1 MKRNI
6 ADIRFWPVM
15 NTYIWFIVNYR
26 LLKALA
32 TLYYTFTKCLSLCMC
47 VCLCVS
53 EHGCVLVLQ
62 IYRERDS
69 QRFVSK
75 RERQID
81 RERGRERYFAGQGFS
96 HN

>member
-1 MKRNI
+1 
-6 ADIRFWPVM
+6 
-15 NTYIWFIVNYR
+15 
-26 LLKALA
+26 
-32 TLYYTFTKCLSLCMC
+32 MC

-81 RERGRERYFAGQGFS
+81 RERGRERYFAGLGFS

>member
-1 MKRNI
+1 
-6 ADIRFWPVM
+6 
-15 NTYIWFIVNYR
+15 
-26 LLKALA
+26 
-32 TLYYTFTKCLSLCMC
+32 MC

-75 RERQID
+75 RVRQIN
-81 RERGRERYFAGQGFS
+81 REREAERGTLLGWVSLTIKLDLY
-96 HN
+96 

>member
-1 MKRNI
+1 
-6 ADIRFWPVM
+6 
-15 NTYIWFIVNYR
+15 
-26 LLKALA
+26 
-32 TLYYTFTKCLSLCMC
+32 MC

-75 RERQID
+75 RVRQIKRERERQ
-81 RERGRERYFAGQGFS
+81 REVLCWAGFLSQLNLICIKFDYLITCS
-96 HN
+96 LLISYSLIIELTFQF